1 MKTELYLV
9 KVFKIECGPIFTHP
23 QLIYDDIIKVY
34 MEPEQYYQ
42 SLLQQGHSSAE
53 AANFTQQ
60 YYPDF
65 QGTMEGMS
73 MMAPPPGSME
83 MGGMVAGGF
92 GAPAGGMAAG
102 GMAAGGAAA
111 AGGGMSM
118 ATIAVVSVLVL
129 GGAGTG
135 GYFLYDYLTEPD
147 FYGELYWSD
156 MGFGY
161 IFEED
166 GLSAAFPLDEGGCDK
181 YDGFLGEEFKKSGGI
196 CVADMDPDEYSSEN
210 KGDYYKICIDMEGEG
225 EDCIKVYPLERGI
238 VMKVDGECNIF
249 VGDISNPSGIL
260 FDEGIDGPDA
270 EMESWLE
277 DWENIAEEIMDD
289 DDAPSCSGMNNL
301 AEASTDDSIDYYLFD
316 DRDAYG
322 NMSDSGGDALVHIMM
337 TQGDGLN
344 WALVSVSIVVNDGA
358 SYSCEVADWAD
369 ADAYCTYTTDDD
381 KYWEVS
387 EEITISEGNN
397 TNLCDGSNGG
407 CTVDVTITKIGVGD
421 EDNRVISQISA
432 YADVN

>member
-1 MKTELYLV
+1 MD
-9 KVFKIECGPIFTHP
+9 PN
-23 QLIYDDIIKVY
+23 
-34 MEPEQYYQ
+34 QYYAD
-42 SLLQQGHSSAE
+42 LMQQGYSSAD
-53 AANFTQQ
+53 ATHFTQQ
-60 YYPDF
+60 YYPNFDGSA
-65 QGTMEGMS
+65 QGMA
-73 MMAPPPGSME
+73 MMTPPPPGSME

-102 GMAAGGAAA
+102 GVAAGGAAA

-118 ATIAVVSVLVL
+118 STIAVVSVLVL

-147 FYGELYWSD
+147 FYGEVYWSE

-166 GLSAAFPLDEGGCDK
+166 GLSFAFPLYEGGCDE
-181 YDGFLGEEFKKSGGI
+181 YDGFLEEEFKKSGGI
-196 CVADMDPDEYSSEN
+196 CVADMDPDEYSSED
-210 KGDYYKICIDMEGEG
+210 KGDYYKICIDMDGEG
-225 EDCIKVYPLERGI
+225 EECIKVYPLERGI
-238 VMKVDGECNIF
+238 VMKVDGECNIL
-249 VGDISNPSGIL
+249 VGDISNPSGYL
-260 FDEGIDGPDA
+260 DDDDS

-289 DDAPSCSGMNNL
+289 DDAPSCSDTNNL
-301 AEASTDDSIDYYLFD
+301 AETSSGGSLDTFAFS
-316 DRDAYG
+316 DRDAAG
-322 NMSDSGGDALVHIMM
+322 DMSDSGGDALVHIMM
-337 TQGDGLN
+337 TSGDGLN

-358 SYSCEVADWAD
+358 SYHCEEADWAD
-369 ADAYCTYTTDDD
+369 ADAYCTYTIDDD

-387 EEITISEGNN
+387 EEITIGEGNN

-407 CTVDVTITKIGVGD
+407 CTVDVTITKVGVGE
-421 EDNRVISQISA
+421 EDSKVISQISA

>member
-1 MKTELYLV
+1 MD
-9 KVFKIECGPIFTHP
+9 PN
-23 QLIYDDIIKVY
+23 
-34 MEPEQYYQ
+34 QYYAD
-42 SLLQQGHSSAE
+42 LMQQGYSSAD
-53 AANFTQQ
+53 ATHFTQQ
-60 YYPDF
+60 YYPNFDGSA
-65 QGTMEGMS
+65 QGMA
-73 MMAPPPGSME
+73 MMTPPPPGSME

-102 GMAAGGAAA
+102 GAVAAGGAAA
-111 AGGGMSM
+111 AGGGMSV

-129 GGAGTG
+129 GGVGTG

-147 FYGELYWSD
+147 FYGEVYWSD

-161 IFEED
+161 VFEED
-166 GLSAAFPLDEGGCDK
+166 GLSFAFPLYEGGCDE
-181 YDGFLGEEFKKSGGI
+181 YDGFLEEEFKKSGGI
-196 CVADMDPDEYSSEN
+196 CLADMDPDEYSSED
-210 KGDYYKICIDMEGEG
+210 KGDYYKICIDMDGEG

-238 VMKVDGECNIF
+238 VMKVDGECNIL
-249 VGDISNPSGIL
+249 VSDIGTPSGY
-260 FDEGIDGPDA
+260 GDGSSEDA
-270 EMESWLE
+270 EMQSWLE

-289 DDAPSCSGMNNL
+289 DDAPSCSDMNNL
-301 AEASTDDSIDYYLFD
+301 AQDSSGGSLDTFTFS
-316 DRDAYG
+316 DRDAAG
-322 NMSDSGGDALVHIMM
+322 DMSDSGGDALVHIMM

-369 ADAYCTYTTDDD
+369 TDANCTYTIDDD

-421 EDNRVISQISA
+421 EDSKVISQISA

>member
-1 MKTELYLV
+1 MD
-9 KVFKIECGPIFTHP
+9 PN
-23 QLIYDDIIKVY
+23 
-34 MEPEQYYQ
+34 QYYAD
-42 SLLQQGHSSAE
+42 LMQQGYSSAD
-53 AANFTQQ
+53 ATHFTQQ
-60 YYPDF
+60 YYPNFDGSA
-65 QGTMEGMS
+65 QGMA
-73 MMAPPPGSME
+73 MMTPPPPGSME

-102 GMAAGGAAA
+102 GAAA
-111 AGGGMSM
+111 AGGGMSV

-129 GGAGTG
+129 GGVGTG

-147 FYGELYWSD
+147 FYGEVYWSD

-161 IFEED
+161 VFEED
-166 GLSAAFPLDEGGCDK
+166 GLSFAFPLYEGGCDE
-181 YDGFLGEEFKKSGGI
+181 YDGFLEEEFKKSGGI
-196 CVADMDPDEYSSEN
+196 CLADMDPDEYSSEN
-210 KGDYYKICIDMEGEG
+210 KGDYYKICIDMDGEG

-238 VMKVDGECNIF
+238 VIKVDGECNIL
-249 VGDISNPSGIL
+249 VGDISTPSGY
-260 FDEGIDGPDA
+260 GDGSGEDA
-270 EMESWLE
+270 EMQSWLE

-301 AEASTDDSIDYYLFD
+301 AQESTDGGSLDYFAFDS
-316 DRDAYG
+316 RDAAG
-322 NMSDSGGDALVHIMM
+322 DMSDSGGDALVHIMM

-358 SYSCEVADWAD
+358 SYWCEVADWAD
-369 ADAYCTYTTDDD
+369 TDANCTYTIDDD

-421 EDNRVISQISA
+421 EDSKVISQISA
-432 YADVN
+432 YADVNQN

>member
-1 MKTELYLV
+1 MD
-9 KVFKIECGPIFTHP
+9 PN
-23 QLIYDDIIKVY
+23 
-34 MEPEQYYQ
+34 QYYAD
-42 SLLQQGHSSAE
+42 LMQQGYSSAD
-53 AANFTQQ
+53 ATHFTQQ
-60 YYPDF
+60 YYPNFDGSA
-65 QGTMEGMS
+65 QGMA
-73 MMAPPPGSME
+73 MMTPPPPGSME

-111 AGGGMSM
+111 AGGGMSV

-129 GGAGTG
+129 GGVGTG

-147 FYGELYWSD
+147 FYGEVYWSD

-161 IFEED
+161 VFEED
-166 GLSAAFPLDEGGCDK
+166 GLSFAFPLYEGGCDE
-181 YDGFLGEEFKKSGGI
+181 YDGFLEEEFKKSGGI
-196 CVADMDPDEYSSEN
+196 CLADMDPDEYSSED
-210 KGDYYKICIDMEGEG
+210 KGDYYKICIDMDGEG

-238 VMKVDGECNIF
+238 VMKVDGECNIL
-249 VGDISNPSGIL
+249 VSDIGTPSGY
-260 FDEGIDGPDA
+260 GDGSSEDA
-270 EMESWLE
+270 EMQSWLE

-289 DDAPSCSGMNNL
+289 DDAPSCSDMNNL
-301 AEASTDDSIDYYLFD
+301 AQDSSGGSLDTFTFS
-316 DRDAYG
+316 DRDAAG
-322 NMSDSGGDALVHIMM
+322 DMSDSGGDALIHIMM

-369 ADAYCTYTTDDD
+369 TDANCTYTIDDD

-421 EDNRVISQISA
+421 EDSKVISQISA

>member
-1 MKTELYLV
+1 MD
-9 KVFKIECGPIFTHP
+9 PH
-23 QLIYDDIIKVY
+23 
-34 MEPEQYYQ
+34 QYYAD
-42 SLLQQGHSSAE
+42 LMQQGYSSAD
-53 AANFTQQ
+53 ATHFTQQ
-60 YYPDF
+60 YYPNFDASA
-65 QGTMEGMS
+65 QGMA
-73 MMAPPPGSME
+73 MMTPPPPGSME

-111 AGGGMSM
+111 AGGGMSV

-129 GGAGTG
+129 GGVGTG

-147 FYGELYWSD
+147 FYGEVYWSD

-161 IFEED
+161 VFEED
-166 GLSAAFPLDEGGCDK
+166 GLSFAFPLYEGGCDE
-181 YDGFLGEEFKKSGGI
+181 YDGFLEEEFKKSGGI
-196 CVADMDPDEYSSEN
+196 CLADMDPDEYSSED
-210 KGDYYKICIDMEGEG
+210 KGDYYKICIDMDGEG

-238 VMKVDGECNIF
+238 VMKVDGECNIL
-249 VGDISNPSGIL
+249 VSDIGTPSGY
-260 FDEGIDGPDA
+260 GDGSSEDA
-270 EMESWLE
+270 EMQSWLE

-289 DDAPSCSGMNNL
+289 DDAPSCSDMNNL
-301 AEASTDDSIDYYLFD
+301 AQDSSGGSLDTFTFS
-316 DRDAYG
+316 DRDAAG
-322 NMSDSGGDALVHIMM
+322 DMSDSGGDALVHIMM

-369 ADAYCTYTTDDD
+369 TDANCTYTIDDD

-421 EDNRVISQISA
+421 EDSKVISQISA

>member
-1 MKTELYLV
+1 MD
-9 KVFKIECGPIFTHP
+9 PN
-23 QLIYDDIIKVY
+23 
-34 MEPEQYYQ
+34 QYYAD
-42 SLLQQGHSSAE
+42 LMQQGYSSAD
-53 AANFTQQ
+53 ATHFTQQ
-60 YYPDF
+60 YYPNFDGSA
-65 QGTMEGMS
+65 QGMA
-73 MMAPPPGSME
+73 MMTPPPPGSME
-83 MGGMVAGGF
+83 MGGMVAGGI

-102 GMAAGGAAA
+102 GIAAGGAVAGGAAA
-111 AGGGMSM
+111 AGGGMSV

-129 GGAGTG
+129 GGAGAG

-147 FYGELYWSD
+147 FYGEVYWSE

-166 GLSAAFPLDEGGCDK
+166 GLSFAFPLYEGGCDE
-181 YDGFLGEEFKKSGGI
+181 YDDFLEEEFKKSGGI
-196 CVADMDPDEYSSEN
+196 CVADMDPDEYSSED

-238 VMKVDGECNIF
+238 IMKVDGECNIL
-249 VGDISNPSGIL
+249 VGDISNPSGYL
-260 FDEGIDGPDA
+260 DGDDS

-277 DWENIAEEIMDD
+277 DWEDIAEEIMDD

-301 AEASTDDSIDYYLFD
+301 AEASSGGSLDTFAFS
-316 DRDAYG
+316 DRDAAG
-322 NMSDSGGDALVHIMM
+322 DMSDSGGDALVHIMM
-337 TQGDGLN
+337 TSGDDLN

-358 SYSCEVADWAD
+358 SYTCEVADWAD

-407 CTVDVTITKIGVGD
+407 CTVDVTITKMGVGD
-421 EDNRVISQISA
+421 EDNKVISQISA